1 MRYPMLNN
9 WLVFSRKNQYEY
21 DVHDCLYDEDF
32 TMGVTIAA
40 FARKLD
46 GHRNPYSIN
55 MGLTKAEINH
65 MLKQLREHDLLRYG
79 RSLDAGSGAHYT
91 LWFIKRNP
99 LLMEVARL
107 WNCLLMLSWLPV
119 FIFGVLFF
127 IRDLPIINTDCMWLG
142 NILGIVFG
150 ALLHELG
157 HTFAGLTY
165 GARVFEIGIM
175 INALLPGAY
184 ALMDSQSVQS
194 KMKRIQIYAAGVESN
209 ALFAGVCLLIACAIP
224 YAGAFL
230 LNAAIGNIILALVN
244 ITFGGGLDGASILS
258 ELLGIENLVE
268 DTKKVVLNRR
278 IRRKLRSKG
287 MPGYAL
293 IAVSVVVQIL
303 QITIPVIIGW
313 NIVEAITCFV

>member
-40 FARKLD
+40 FARKLN

-99 LLMEVARL
+99 LLIKVARL
-107 WNCLLMLSWLPV
+107 WNCSLMLSWLPV

-142 NILGIVFG
+142 NILGIIFG

-157 HTFAGLTY
+157 HAFAGLTY

-184 ALMDSQSVQS
+184 VLMDSQSVQS

-230 LNAAIGNIILALVN
+230 LNVAIGNIILALVN

>member
-40 FARKLD
+40 FARKLN

-65 MLKQLREHDLLRYG
+65 MLKQLKKHDLLRYG
-79 RSLDAGSGAHYT
+79 RSLDAGSGTHYS

-99 LLMEVARL
+99 LLMAVARL
-107 WNCLLMLSWLPV
+107 WNGLLMLSWLPV
-119 FIFGVLFF
+119 LILGILFF

-157 HTFAGLTY
+157 HAFAGLTY

-175 INALLPGAY
+175 IDAFLPGAY
-184 ALMDSQSVQS
+184 VLMDSQRVQS
-194 KMKRIQIYAAGVESN
+194 KLKRTQIYAAGVESN
-209 ALFAGVCLLIACAIP
+209 ALFAGVCLLTACAIP
-224 YAGAFL
+224 SAGAFL
-230 LNAAIGNIILALVN
+230 LNGAIGNLVMALVN
-244 ITFGGGLDGASILS
+244 MTFGGGLDGASILS

-268 DTKKVVLNRR
+268 DTKKVVLNSR

-287 MPGYAL
+287 IPGYAL
-293 IAVSVVVQIL
+293 IAVSVVVQTL

-313 NIVEAITCFV
+313 NIVEVITCFV

>member
-40 FARKLD
+40 FARKLN

-127 IRDLPIINTDCMWLG
+127 IRDLPIINTECMWLG

-157 HTFAGLTY
+157 HAFAGLTY

-184 ALMDSQSVQS
+184 VLMDSQSVKS

-230 LNAAIGNIILALVN
+230 LNTAIGNIILALVN

>member
-1 MRYPMLNN
+1 
-9 WLVFSRKNQYEY
+9 
-21 DVHDCLYDEDF
+21 
-32 TMGVTIAA
+32 
-40 FARKLD
+40 
-46 GHRNPYSIN
+46 
-55 MGLTKAEINH
+55 

-99 LLMEVARL
+99 LLIKVARL
-107 WNCLLMLSWLPV
+107 WNCSLMLSWLPV

-142 NILGIVFG
+142 NILGIIFG

-157 HTFAGLTY
+157 HAFAGLTY

-184 ALMDSQSVQS
+184 VLMDSQSVQS

>member
-40 FARKLD
+40 FARKLN

-99 LLMEVARL
+99 LLIKVARL
-107 WNCLLMLSWLPV
+107 WNCSLMLSWLPV

-142 NILGIVFG
+142 NILGIIFG

-157 HTFAGLTY
+157 HAFAGLTY

-184 ALMDSQSVQS
+184 VLMDSQSVQS

>member
-1 MRYPMLNN
+1 MLNN

-40 FARKLD
+40 FARKLN

-79 RSLDAGSGAHYT
+79 RSLDAGSGSHYT

-127 IRDLPIINTDCMWLG
+127 IRDLPIINTECMWLG

-157 HTFAGLTY
+157 HAFAGLTY

-184 ALMDSQSVQS
+184 VLMDSQSVKS

-209 ALFAGVCLLIACAIP
+209 ALFAGVCLLMACAIP

-230 LNAAIGNIILALVN
+230 LNATIGNIILALVN

>member
-1 MRYPMLNN
+1 MLNN

-40 FARKLD
+40 FARKLN

-157 HTFAGLTY
+157 HAFAGLTY

-184 ALMDSQSVQS
+184 VLMDSQSVQS

-244 ITFGGGLDGASILS
+244 ITFGSGLDGASILS

-268 DTKKVVLNRR
+268 DTKKVVFNRR
-278 IRRKLRSKG
+278 IRRKLRSIG

-293 IAVSVVVQIL
+293 IAVSVVVQML

>member
-1 MRYPMLNN
+1 MRYPRLNN

-21 DVHDCLYDEDF
+21 DVHDCLYGKDF

-40 FARKLD
+40 FARKLN

-99 LLMEVARL
+99 LLMAVARL
-107 WNCLLMLSWLPV
+107 WNGLLMLLWLPV
-119 FIFGVLFF
+119 FIIGVLSF
-127 IRDLPIINTDCMWLG
+127 IRDLPIINTDYMWLG

-157 HTFAGLTY
+157 HAFAGLTY
-165 GARVFEIGIM
+165 GASVFEMGIM

-184 ALMDSQSVQS
+184 VLMDSQSVQS
-194 KMKRIQIYAAGVESN
+194 RMKRIQIYAAGVESN
-209 ALFAGVCLLIACAIP
+209 ALFAGVCLLIACTIP

-287 MPGYAL
+287 MPGHAL

>member
-1 MRYPMLNN
+1 MLNN

-40 FARKLD
+40 FARKLN

-127 IRDLPIINTDCMWLG
+127 IRDFPIINTDCMWLG

-157 HTFAGLTY
+157 HAFAGLTY

-184 ALMDSQSVQS
+184 VLMDSQSVQS

-244 ITFGGGLDGASILS
+244 ITFGSGLDGASILS

-268 DTKKVVLNRR
+268 DTKKVVFNRR
-278 IRRKLRSKG
+278 IRRKLRSIG

-293 IAVSVVVQIL
+293 IAVSVVVQML

>member
-40 FARKLD
+40 FARKLN

-99 LLMEVARL
+99 LLIKVARL
-107 WNCLLMLSWLPV
+107 WNCSLMLSWLPV

-142 NILGIVFG
+142 DILGIIFG

-157 HTFAGLTY
+157 HAFAGLTY

-184 ALMDSQSVQS
+184 VLMDSQSVQS

>member
-1 MRYPMLNN
+1 
-9 WLVFSRKNQYEY
+9 
-21 DVHDCLYDEDF
+21 
-32 TMGVTIAA
+32 MGIGIPTV
-40 FARKLD
+40 
-46 GHRNPYSIN
+46 
-55 MGLTKAEINH
+55 AEINH
-65 MLKQLREHDLLRYG
+65 MLKQLIEHDLLRYG

-107 WNCLLMLSWLPV
+107 WNSLLMLSWLPV

-150 ALLHELG
+150 VLLRELG
-157 HTFAGLTY
+157 HAFAELTY
-165 GARVFEIGIM
+165 GARVFEIRIM

-184 ALMDSQSVQS
+184 VLMYSQSVQS

-244 ITFGGGLDGASILS
+244 ITFGGGLDGVSILS

-268 DTKKVVLNRR
+268 DTKKVVLNRC

-293 IAVSVVVQIL
+293 IAVSIVVQIL

-313 NIVEAITCFV
+313 NIVETITCFV

>member
-40 FARKLD
+40 FARKLN

-91 LWFIKRNP
+91 LWFIKCNP
-99 LLMEVARL
+99 LLIKVARL
-107 WNCLLMLSWLPV
+107 WNCSLMLSWLPV

-157 HTFAGLTY
+157 HAFAGLTY

-184 ALMDSQSVQS
+184 VLMDSQSVQS

-230 LNAAIGNIILALVN
+230 LNAAISNIILALVN

-278 IRRKLRSKG
+278 IRKKLRSKG
-287 MPGYAL
+287 MPGYSL

>member
-1 MRYPMLNN
+1 MLNN

-40 FARKLD
+40 FARKLN

-99 LLMEVARL
+99 LLIKVARL
-107 WNCLLMLSWLPV
+107 WNCSLMLSWLPV

-142 NILGIVFG
+142 NILGIIFG

-157 HTFAGLTY
+157 HAFAGLTY

-184 ALMDSQSVQS
+184 VLMDSQSVQS